1 MMHSPRDYM
10 MDVSRSP
17 QKNVALVFNAH
28 FNLIKFMLMIFWHSD
43 FSNECKLIEIIWHKT
58 DIISNK
64 ISKYQQISIPNYS
77 YELYSEVNILVCI
90 SDYPIT
96 ANGCEK
102 HLIMKML
109 MKTWDEYFYVDAL
122 A

>member
-1 MMHSPRDYM
+1 MARD
-10 MDVSRSP
+10 
-17 QKNVALVFNAH
+17 F
-28 FNLIKFMLMIFWHSD
+28 
-43 FSNECKLIEIIWHKT
+43 
-58 DIISNK
+58 IISNK
-64 ISKYQQISIPNYS
+64 IFKSQQISIPNYS

-90 SDYPIT
+90 PDYPIT

>member
-43 FSNECKLIEIIWHKT
+43 FSNECKLIEI
-58 DIISNK
+58 
-64 ISKYQQISIPNYS
+64 SKYQQISIPNYS
-77 YELYSEVNILVCI
+77 YELYAEVNILVCI

-109 MKTWDEYFYVDAL
+109 MKTWDEYFYEDGIVDAL

>member
-28 FNLIKFMLMIFWHSD
+28 FNLIKLHAYDILTLLFQQWMQAYWNMARD
-43 FSNECKLIEIIWHKT
+43 F
-58 DIISNK
+58 IISNK

-77 YELYSEVNILVCI
+77 YELYAEVNILVCI

-102 HLIMKML
+102 HLILKML

>member
-1 MMHSPRDYM
+1 
-10 MDVSRSP
+10 
-17 QKNVALVFNAH
+17 
-28 FNLIKFMLMIFWHSD
+28 MLMIFWHYY
-43 FSNECKLIEIIWHKT
+43 FSNECKLIEIICHVT
-58 DIISNK
+58 DISKRIF
-64 ISKYQQISIPNYS
+64 KYQQISIPNYS
-77 YELYSEVNILVCI
+77 YELYAEVNILVYI

-109 MKTWDEYFYVDAL
+109 MKTWDEYFYEDGIVDAL